1 MIVRIVLLFSFFFH
15 FNMAKAQDSTFVK
28 SFYGGSTTKVPEDKT
43 WVIKNAFITAG
54 DGYNIKIA
62 LTNFEEK
69 YAAGQIVNFPYYI
82 AEMELLSD
90 RSNVSYILTIRELKL
105 LK

>member
-1 MIVRIVLLFSFFFH
+1 MIVRIVLLISFFFH

-28 SFYGGSTTKVPEDKT
+28 SFYGGSTSKVPEST
-43 WVIKNAFITAG
+43 NWVIKNAFITSG
-54 DGYNIKIA
+54 DGYNIKIS
-62 LTNFEEK
+62 LTNFEKK
-69 YAAGQIVNFPYYI
+69 YESGQIVSFPYYI

-90 RSNVSYILTIRELKL
+90 RSNVSYILTIRESKL

>member
-1 MIVRIVLLFSFFFH
+1 
-15 FNMAKAQDSTFVK
+15 MAKAQDSTFVK

-90 RSNVSYILTIRELKL
+90 RSNVSYILIIRESKL